1 MNKHLTIA
9 GSLALIFAA
18 NANAA
23 LVVDT
28 GAPDNTGGFTVSDA
42 QYLAGQVTFNQALTL
57 NSIETYLK
65 ADLSTDVGAKFTI
78 ALYSDNNNHVGD
90 AISSATAIFSGN
102 GWNGVSA
109 LNWNLDA
116 GTYWIGIEENNGE
129 NFLAVQN
136 VVSPLAKTAYADFG
150 NYATSANAIQ
160 FALRVD
166 AVPETDTYA
175 MLLAGLGIMGLVAR
189 RRNA

>member
-1 MNKHLTIA
+1 MNKYLTIA

-57 NSIETYLK
+57 NSIETYLN

-90 AISSATAIFSGN
+90 AISSVTAIFSGN
-102 GWNGVSA
+102 GWNGASA

-136 VVSPLAKTAYADFG
+136 VVSPLAKTAYADSG

-166 AVPETDTYA
+166 AVPEADTYA